1 MTKALF
7 VNTNPLEALSYL
19 QNIIFKVPEEQQINK
34 FNGQVF
40 TPSQYHYHGAGVLVQ
55 QGHIDTNAMSQVTNF
70 VVEFF
75 ECMNEFWRPG
85 HNA

>member
-19 QNIIFKVPEEQQINK
+19 QNIILKVPAEQQINK

-40 TPSQYHYHGAGVLVQ
+40 TSLQYHYDGAGGLVQ
-55 QGHIDTNAMSQVTNF
+55 QGQGANHVWDS
-70 VVEFF
+70 VVYIL
-75 ECMNEFWRPG
+75 
-85 HNA
+85 